1 MRLREA
7 MLANLGATTS
17 RKHFSLDNKKC
28 VFIRKWSTHCL
39 YFLQTT
45 GTERI
50 ESYTIPLAFKMF
62 CQL

>member
-7 MLANLGATTS
+7 TLGNLGATTS
-17 RKHFSLDNKKC
+17 RKLLALDNKKG
-28 VFIRKWSTHCL
+28 VFIRERPTHCL

-50 ESYTIPLAFKMF
+50 KSYTVLLAF
-62 CQL
+62 